1 MIQFENNSSPH
12 YAANQAYCN
21 SIAEQLM
28 QFKAT
33 CQGFCNSYGFDI
45 NATWQQD
52 DLTFTVECRKQQSTQ
67 NGVVWP
73 VNSLIAVDTTI
84 KIRGLNS
91 DYKMQLGP
99 SALKR
104 WFSNKQWQLYLPR
117 PYYMSTNY
125 APSADEMQAFS
136 RQIQTIGLAN
146 LRLNNGRLSAR
157 INKATTDVAA
167 LVKAM
172 EQLIKPWH

>member
-1 MIQFENNSSPH
+1 MIQFENNSSLH
-12 YAANQAYCN
+12 YATNQAYSN
-21 SIAEQLM
+21 SIEEQLM

-45 NATWQQD
+45 NATWQQE
-52 DLTFTVECRKQQSTQ
+52 DLTFTVECRKYQSTQ

-73 VNSLIAVDTTI
+73 VNSNVAIETII

-99 SALKR
+99 SSLKR

-117 PYYMSTNY
+117 PFYMSTNY
-125 APSADEMQAFS
+125 APSSEEMQEFT
-136 RQIQTIGLAN
+136 RQIQNLGLAN
-146 LRLNNGRLSAR
+146 LRLNNGRLIAK
-157 INKATTDVAA
+157 IHKATTNVAA
-167 LVKAM
+167 LIQGM
-172 EQLIKPWH
+172 EQLVKPWH